1 MRPTKWAQSIE
12 CRGDKCFIC
21 ILPFLAWRQIFLLF
35 LGLCLMVH
43 KTGPRPFRG
52 HVNILGVLGYCNF
65 LVLVMSCLYFSW
77 GLAISAFWGLL
88 SWHWTPPTC
97 LCPWILILP
106 PPHPTPTHTHIYF
119 NETGMFCFFWLS
131 ACIKNLY
138 FTFLCLLF
146 LIVLWKQ

>member
-12 CRGDKCFIC
+12 CGGDRCFIC

-65 LVLVMSCLYFSW
+65 LVLVISCLYFSR
-77 GLAISAFWGLL
+77 GFAISAFWGLL

-97 LCPWILILP
+97 LRPRILILP
-106 PPHPTPTHTHIYF
+106 PPPTPPPHTHIYIL
-119 NETGMFCFFWLS
+119 MRQACFVSFG
-131 ACIKNLY
+131 
-138 FTFLCLLF
+138 FLPVSKIYTSLF
-146 LIVLWKQ
+146 YVCYSW